1 MAENQLLQQILDDI
15 NDIPPLPEVATK
27 VMELTNDPDV
37 SASELNKVISKD
49 EALTANLLKLC
60 NSSYYGLPRV
70 ISSVTQAIM
79 YLGFQTVRNMVLSST
94 IDQVLK
100 GYDLSMYNYEKG
112 GLGKHSF
119 ATAVASQVV
128 SKQLRPGLRDTAF
141 TAGLLHDVGKIIL
154 GKYIQEHKSELLALS
169 DSEIVTREGE
179 KKVFGADHAEVGA
192 RIADNW
198 NFPQELTL
206 AIGFHHL
213 PEEATGR
220 PLLAV
225 IVCLADNICLRLG
238 DGLLTESDERP
249 LTEYVVESTGTS
261 EEELGPLCE
270 QVRESIDAMSA
281 PNPEAK

>member
-1 MAENQLLQQILDDI
+1 
-15 NDIPPLPEVATK
+15 
-27 VMELTNDPDV
+27 
-37 SASELNKVISKD
+37 
-49 EALTANLLKLC
+49 
-60 NSSYYGLPRV
+60 
-70 ISSVTQAIM
+70 M

-100 GYDLSMYNYEKG
+100 GYDLSMYNYERG

-119 ATAVASQVV
+119 ATAVASQVI

-154 GKYIQEHKSELLALS
+154 GKYIQDHKNDLLALS
-169 DSEIVTREGE
+169 ESEIVTREAE
-179 KKVFGADHAEVGA
+179 KGFFGADHAEVGA

-206 AIGFHHL
+206 AIGFHHK
-213 PEEATGR
+213 PEDAKGR

-238 DGLLTESDERP
+238 DGLLSACVERP
-249 LTEYVVESTGTS
+249 LGEYVVESTGTS
-261 EEELGPLCE
+261 EEEIGPLGE
-270 QVRESIDAMSA
+270 QVRESIDAMST
-281 PNPEAK
+281 PNPDAK